1 MKILKNRFFILG
13 NVLLILIA
21 IPVTLFF
28 VKKQQEVRSHATPST
43 RLYFNPNTITKSKV
57 CANFPSDIMID
68 PGQNVVTTVKLA
80 LTYNPATLEVLD
92 IVPGPNLT
100 LVGDKSITSGATTVT
115 YTTGTDPT
123 KAIQT
128 VSKLAT
134 ITFRPIAPGASK
146 VEFSSNTRVLSQ
158 GSSDFP
164 TENVLSSA
172 EALNVTVTDTATCD
186 GVQVTPSVSPSASP
200 TPTTASVTATPT
212 PTSSVSPTLGV
223 NQIPICSSLTASPA
237 SSGSAPFSVLFTA
250 QGNDPDGLVAKAS
263 FTFGDG
269 QVQNITDALNTKSVT
284 VQTNHTFQAQGS
296 YSTTVLFTDDR
307 GGISTAC
314 SQTINVASG
323 SGVPATPTATLI
335 PTRAPTI
342 PPTGSFATALGI
354 FGAVA
359 LTIVGG
365 LLLLA
370 L

>member
-13 NVLLILIA
+13 NVLLILVA

-28 VKKQQEVRSHATPST
+28 VKKQQELRSHATPST
-43 RLYFNPNTITKSKV
+43 RLYFNPNTITKSKS
-57 CANFPSDIMID
+57 CANFTSDITID

-80 LTYNPATLEVLD
+80 LTYNAATLEVLD

-100 LVGDKSITSGATTVT
+100 IVGDKSITSGATTVT

-123 KAIQT
+123 KAIQSAGK
-128 VSKLAT
+128 VAMV
-134 ITFRPIAPGASK
+134 TFRPIAPGAAK
-146 VEFSSNTRVLSQ
+146 VEFSSSTRVLSQ
-158 GSSDFP
+158 GASDFP

-186 GVQVTPSVSPSASP
+186 GAVVTPSVSPS
-200 TPTTASVTATPT
+200 PTTAPVTTPT
-212 PTSSVSPTLGV
+212 PTASVSPTLGV
-223 NQIPICSSLTASPA
+223 NQIPVCNSLTASPA
-237 SSGSAPFSVLFTA
+237 SSGSAPFSVLLTA
-250 QGNDPDGLVAKAS
+250 QGSDPDGIITKAS

-269 QVQNITDALNTKSVT
+269 QVQNITDALNTKSAT
-284 VQTNHTFQAQGS
+284 VQTNHTFQTQGT
-296 YSTTVLFTDDR
+296 YGTTVLFTDDR
-307 GGISTAC
+307 GGLSAAC
-314 SQTINVASG
+314 NQTINVASG

-335 PTRAPTI
+335 PTSAPTI
-342 PPTGSFATALGI
+342 PPTGSLATALGI

-359 LTIVGG
+359 LTIIGG

>member
-13 NVLLILIA
+13 NVLLLLIA

-43 RLYFNPNTITKSKV
+43 RLYFNPNIITKSKS
-57 CANFPSDIMID
+57 CANFTSDITID

-100 LVGDKSITSGATTVT
+100 IAGDKSITSGATTVT
-115 YTTGTDPT
+115 YTTGTDPS
-123 KAIQT
+123 KAIQSASKVAT
-128 VSKLAT
+128 V
-134 ITFRPIAPGASK
+134 TFRPIAPGAAK
-146 VEFSSNTRVLSQ
+146 VEFSSSTRVLSQ
-158 GSSDFP
+158 GASDFP

-186 GVQVTPSVSPSASP
+186 GAVVSPSPTVSAAP
-200 TPTTASVTATPT
+200 TPTTAPTTPT
-212 PTSSVSPTLGV
+212 PTASASPTLGV
-223 NQIPICSSLTASPA
+223 NQIPICNSLTASPA
-237 SSGSAPFSVLFTA
+237 SSGSAPFSVLLTA
-250 QGNDPDGLVAKAS
+250 QGNDPDGIITKAS

-269 QVQNITDALNTKSVT
+269 QVQNITDALNTKSAT
-284 VQTNHTFQAQGS
+284 VQTNHTFQTQGT
-296 YSTTVLFTDDR
+296 YGTTVIFTDDR
-307 GGISTAC
+307 GGLSAAC
-314 SQTINVASG
+314 NQTISVASG

-335 PTRAPTI
+335 PTSAPTI
-342 PPTGSFATALGI
+342 PPTGSVATALGI